1 MANFFIARQ
10 PIFSQNKNVM
20 AYELLYR
27 SDEFANQYAESDNDM
42 ASMRVLTG
50 SFLGTG
56 IGTFTG
62 GKPAFV
68 NFTEN
73 LLLQRTAT
81 LFPNDKLFIEISE
94 EIEPKTSVI
103 QACRDLKGAGYKLA
117 LDGYKGKPRGSAL
130 ENLMDIVKVDFQT
143 CPHERRRLIPKSFA
157 SNHNAEFLAEKIETM
172 EEYDQAQKMGYTLFQ
187 GFFFATP
194 VTLSASTLPVSKMNV
209 MLLMKEIVKDEPDID
224 MIRANIESDV
234 GLAYEI
240 LKLVNSAY
248 FAKRM
253 SINSIRQAMAFL
265 GLEGIKKW
273 VLMSALRRQNET
285 MNEVMEMS
293 IIRSRFMEHIG
304 TILNADNK
312 SDEYA
317 LAGLFSLL
325 HVLTDCP
332 FYILLEHISVSDDVY
347 AILAESRY
355 DSQMGQTF
363 QLILAYEKGR
373 FDEAKEI
380 ALRLG
385 LSMEQ
390 VEQMYLAS
398 LRWLYEYPARIKA
411 IDE

>member
-1 MANFFIARQ
+1 MANFYIARQ
-10 PIFSQNKNVM
+10 PIFALNKNVI

-27 SDEFANQYAESDNDM
+27 SDEFASKYSESDGDM

-68 NFTEN
+68 NFSEN
-73 LLLQRTAT
+73 TLLQRTAT
-81 LFPNDKLFIEISE
+81 LFPSDKLYIEISE
-94 EIEPKTSVI
+94 SIEPNKAVTA
-103 QACRDLKGAGYKLA
+103 ACRELKEAGYKLV
-117 LDGYKGKPRGSAL
+117 LDGYKGKSRGAL
-130 ENLMDIVKVDFQT
+130 LEGMADIVKVDFQE
-143 CPHERRRLIPKSFA
+143 CPKDKQRSIPKTYA
-157 SNHNAEFLAEKIETM
+157 NGKAEFLAEKIETM
-172 EEYDQAQKMGYTLFQ
+172 EEYDQAQKLGYALFQ
-187 GFFFATP
+187 GYFFATP
-194 VTLSASTLPVSKMNV
+194 ITLSASTLPVSKLNV
-209 MLLMKEIVKDEPDID
+209 MLLMKEIIKEEPDVD

-248 FAKRM
+248 FAKRVN
-253 SINSIRQAMAFL
+253 ITSIRQAMAYM

-285 MNEVMEMS
+285 MNEAMELS

-304 TILNADNK
+304 VLLNADGK

-355 DSQMGQTF
+355 DSQMGQTY
-363 QLILAYEKGR
+363 QLVLAYEKGR

-380 ALRLG
+380 ASRLG

-398 LRWLYEYPARIKA
+398 LRWLYDYPERIKTFS
-411 IDE
+411 E